1 MKKLFF
7 IALATGLIAVAAS
20 GQKLKESQVPAA
32 ARAAFQNQH
41 PNLKASWEK
50 EGKNYEVNFTEDG
63 KTMSSVIDKS
73 GTILETETDM
83 AIKDLPQTAQ
93 DYLKDHYKGAKIREA
108 AKILKSNGEVNYEA
122 LVNGKDVMFDSNGKF
137 LKTAKE

>member
-1 MKKLFF
+1 MKRLFF
-7 IALATGLIAVAAS
+7 IVLATGLIGLSAC

-32 ARAAFQNQH
+32 AKAAFQKQY
-41 PNLKASWEK
+41 PNVTATWEK
-50 EGKNYEVNFTEDG
+50 EGGNYEVNFKEEG
-63 KTMSSVIDKS
+63 KTMSSIIDKS

-83 AIKDLPQTAQ
+83 AIKDLPQTVQ
-93 DYLKDHYKGAKIREA
+93 DYLKDHYKGAKIKEA
-108 AKILKSNGEVNYEA
+108 AKIVKSNGEVNYEA

>member
-7 IALATGLIAVAAS
+7 LTLAAGSIALSACS
-20 GQKLKESQVPAA
+20 QKLKESQVSTAA
-32 ARAAFQNQH
+32 KAAFQKQH
-41 PNLKASWEK
+41 PGVVASWEK
-50 EGKNYEVNFTEDG
+50 EGKNYEVNFKESG
-63 KTMSSVIDKS
+63 KTMSSVIDKN

-83 AIKDLPQTAQ
+83 AIKDLPQTIQ
-93 DYLKDHYKGAKIREA
+93 DYLKDHYKGVTIKEVAKIVR
-108 AKILKSNGEVNYEA
+108 SNGEVNYEA